1 MKLFARTRAR
11 GKTKAAPSKNR
22 KRRHGWRWLAAFV
35 LLVIPAAIVV
45 AILSFYAVWAQTFD
59 LKRLG
64 TMPERNTVFDVDGKI
79 YSRLAGA
86 NRLKVPLN
94 KVSPLFIKALLARE
108 DTRFYEHGGIDWR
121 GVLRALYRDITSGSA
136 KEGASSITQ
145 QLARN
150 SLPLGGRTIS
160 RKLLEA
166 MVALRIER
174 ELTKDQILELY
185 VNRIY
190 FGSGCYGVETASQ
203 AYFGRD
209 ASKLDLS
216 ESALLAGLI
225 RSPNRFSPLRNPEG
239 ARVQRDT
246 VLERMRD
253 LKEIT
258 LAQEKTAKAEKI
270 SSHGHRPALI
280 QENYAMD
287 AVQRDLNLILTQ
299 DQIDD
304 GGLFIYTTLDPSV
317 QKAATEV
324 LDKQLSKMERL
335 PGFHHPLKSQ
345 YRPPADGED
354 NAMPYLE
361 GALVVIDNN
370 TGGIRALVGG
380 RDYSQS
386 KFNRALAPANRQVG
400 SAFKPFVYTLAFM
413 HGLLP
418 GAAMSDQ
425 PLQPGEVQGAGNW
438 SPANSDGRY
447 KGIQPVSYGLIHSR
461 NTMSVRVGEFA
472 GLDDTQKIA
481 KTLGLGSDIPGGAAI
496 YIGSFESDLKDLTA
510 AYTVFPNAGIRKQA
524 YIIERI
530 DDPEHRPIY
539 RAGHLTL
546 PVLDPGATWMTTQ
559 LMEQVMTKGTAAS
572 SRSLGFKLPAAGKT
586 GTTNDFK
593 DAWFVGFTST
603 LTCGVWVGFDQP
615 TTIMPHGYGAAL
627 ALPIWTQ
634 TMNQAAQHYPAEP
647 LRAPVAMQEATVCAI
662 SNAIATSGCVAAGTA
677 YSIDLPVGRIPR
689 GYCKLH
695 GGNPTILGRRVEQ
708 FQEKIKKVPK
718 SLFQSFK
725 NFFGGRD

>member
-1 MKLFARTRAR
+1 MRLFARTARRPRASR
-11 GKTKAAPSKNR
+11 NKKR
-22 KRRHGWRWLAAFV
+22 RRHGWRWVLAFFV
-35 LLVIPAAIVV
+35 IALPAA
-45 AILSFYAVWAQTFD
+45 AIAAVLSFYAVWAQTFD

-86 NRLKVPLN
+86 NRLKVPL
-94 KVSPLFIKALLARE
+94 KQVSPLFIKALLARE

-121 GVLRALYRDITSGSA
+121 GVARAFYRDVTSGSV

-203 AYFGRD
+203 SYFGKS
-209 ASKLDLS
+209 AAKLDLS

-225 RSPNRFSPLRNPEG
+225 RSPNRFSPLKNPQG
-239 ARVQRDT
+239 AAVQRDT
-246 VLERMRD
+246 VLDRMCE

-258 LAQEKTAKAEKI
+258 AGQAQQAKHEKI
-270 SSHGHRPALI
+270 NSHPRRLTLI

-287 AVQRDLNLILTQ
+287 AVQRDLNLLLTP
-299 DQIDD
+299 DQIDN
-304 GGLFIYTTLDPSV
+304 GGLFIYTTLDPIV
-317 QKAATEV
+317 QNAAADAIE
-324 LDKQLSKMERL
+324 KQLAKIERQ

-345 YRPPADGED
+345 YHAPAEGED

-361 GALVVIDNN
+361 GALVAIDNDS
-370 TGGIRALVGG
+370 GGIRALVGG
-380 RDYSQS
+380 RDYAQS
-386 KFNRALAPANRQVG
+386 KFNRALAPAVRQVG
-400 SAFKPFVYTLAFM
+400 SAFKPFVYALAFT

-418 GAAMSDQ
+418 GAAVSDG

-438 SPANSDGRY
+438 SPSNSDGHY
-447 KGIQPVSYGLIHSR
+447 GGIMPVSYGLIHSR

-481 KTLGLGSDIPGGAAI
+481 TALGLGTDIPHGAAI
-496 YIGSFESDLKDLTA
+496 YIGSFETDLKDLTA

-530 DDPEHRPIY
+530 DDPEHKPIY
-539 RAGHLTL
+539 RAAHVTL
-546 PVLDPGATWMTTQ
+546 PVLDRGASWMTTE
-559 LMEQVMTKGTAAS
+559 LMEDVMTKGTAAS

-593 DAWFVGFTST
+593 DAWFVGFTSSM
-603 LTCGVWVGFDQP
+603 TCGVWVGFDQP
-615 TTIMPHGYGAAL
+615 TTIIPHGYGAAL
-627 ALPIWTQ
+627 ALPVWTQ
-634 TMNQAAQHYPAEP
+634 VMLKASDRYPAEP
-647 LRAPVAMQEATVCAI
+647 FKSPVAMQEATVCSI
-662 SNAIATSGCVAAGTA
+662 SNALATSGCVAAGTA
-677 YSIDLPVGRIPR
+677 YTIDLPVDKVPR
-689 GYCKLH
+689 GYCQVH
-695 GGNPTILGRRVEQ
+695 GGSPTLLGRRVEEMEQ
-708 FQEKIKKVPK
+708 KAKAVPR
-718 SLFQSFK
+718 SIFQSFK
-725 NFFGGRD
+725 RFFGGGN